1 MHSAARGRVHRA
13 AAEVPARQVAVVFG
27 ASVRGKQ
34 LSATLERR
42 VEAAVELHRRGR
54 VERILVS
61 GDNSSPYYNESD
73 AMRRRVLALGVPEED
88 VVSDFA
94 GFSTYETLYR
104 ARELFGVRRP
114 VLVTQG
120 YHLPRALYIARGLGL
135 DAVGLEAEPA
145 GGAHA
150 GAMSLREILASV
162 KAFVQVEITQPLPT
176 YLGPEEVDL
185 EEEAGSVPQAAPEE
199 RDRAPGPAR

>member
-1 MHSAARGRVHRA
+1 
-13 AAEVPARQVAVVFG
+13 VAVVFG
-27 ASVRGKQ
+27 ASVRGKL
-34 LSATLERR
+34 LSSTLERR
-42 VEAAVELHRRGR
+42 VEAAVELHRRGL

-61 GDNSSPYYNESD
+61 GDNSSTYYNESD
-73 AMRRRVLALGVPEED
+73 AMRRHVLALGVPEEE

-104 ARELFGVRRP
+104 AREIFGVRRP

-135 DAVGLEAEPA
+135 DAVGLEADSA
-145 GGAHA
+145 AKAHTSV
-150 GAMSLREILASV
+150 MLLRELLASV
-162 KAFVQVEITQPLPT
+162 KAFVQVEITHPLPT

-185 EEEAGSVPQAAPEE
+185 EREGRAPEAVLPEE
-199 RDRAPGPAR
+199 RGPGPAPSREPER